1 MEGKRLKELRERMGI
16 SQTDFAIMIGESKQ
30 NLYKYEH
37 NIITNVPSDK
47 IEVMA
52 EILGCSPAYLMGW
65 QEKETP
71 QEEER
76 AKRIR
81 ELYKYVDAETLEAAE
96 NDPQLMEF
104 IQLFM
109 NTSPENRPAVLQILK
124 GLQHKP

>member
-1 MEGKRLKELRERMGI
+1 MEGNRLKKLRERLGI
-16 SQTDFAIMIGESKQ
+16 SQTDFAIKIGESKQ
-30 NLYKYEH
+30 TLYKYEH
-37 NIITNVPSDK
+37 NITTNVPSDK
-47 IEVMA
+47 IELMA

-65 QEKETP
+65 EEKETP
-71 QEEER
+71 EEEER

-81 ELYKYVDAETLEAAE
+81 ELYKYIDAETLEAAE

-124 GLQHKP
+124 GLQRKP